1 MTETHDAGMTE
12 LKEEDISDFLPE
24 ISDATLPELRAM
36 MDPQFFTPASK
47 GAVLSYLKF
56 FHAQGWYRPVIE
68 PLLHFLQQEYAE
80 NPRSDR
86 YPYVLSEFLRRH
98 LNPTTKQWNL
108 SNQTCSRPEA
118 ARSEL
123 SEDEKTKCVCQ
134 TLCLFLAFEAR
145 PLLDPHVHTQDA
157 MRRLGEILLAEG
169 KAEGG
174 AEALGSVDQSA
185 LAEKVKAV
193 LKAPAQRGDR
203 RLRGV
208 LDDEGFATE
217 AARQLH
223 SLYSGGPRF
232 VTSDADEHRFTRAS
246 IHVAYHVL
254 VHELLNLDPDLQVQP
269 LTSLH
274 SDGDDAG
281 TTQIILDE
289 ARFPNLVYCTVDSG
303 TPVLGY
309 SVMVVHPMDTV
320 STSASELLNKTQAG
334 DVPTLEPMVTGGAI
348 DAVFDKVPIEANQL
362 AWAQAAQ
369 SVRAEYDELD
379 ATVRK
384 LRPHALAII
393 RTVTEIR
400 IACSRMLKTDKAGLD
415 FAEERVREIN
425 KNHLKINVVVVKGSL
440 KLNKLNK
447 ARKNILSDEKLND
460 VLTRLRE
467 SKQLV
472 AVVAQEFRRVF
483 YKEKRGSGAF
493 DMAGIV
499 APIAKSFEEYVYE
512 TASASKETNLEIDM
526 SMFEDGNSPAG
537 ILDWFR
543 QQRTYKVIVDACD
556 SILKAFTNVFAEKDF
571 SSLYE
576 AINFVTIK
584 DAYSVLIINHLNG
597 DLYLPPNPEGGEES
611 RMLSRTL
618 LRLANELVKITHHDY
633 ADLVVS
639 LQGAASHTQEANH
652 QMRIFKLVK
661 SMMTMAPLSEDSH
674 ANITIALYKEDLLQ
688 IIHGLKQANLLDKF
702 PGLKRLAGQFMML
715 SSSTDSG
722 AGSGAG

>member
-118 ARSEL
+118 GRSEL
-123 SEDEKTKCVCQ
+123 SDDEKTKCVCQ

-223 SLYSGGPRF
+223 SLHSSGPRF
-232 VTSDADEHRFTRAS
+232 VSSDADEHRFTRAS

-274 SDGDDAG
+274 SDGDAAG
-281 TTQIILDE
+281 TTQIMLDE

-320 STSASELLNKTQAG
+320 STSVSELLDKTQSG
-334 DVPTLEPMVTGGAI
+334 DVPTMEPMVTGGAI

-369 SVRAEYDELD
+369 SRRAEYDELD

-415 FAEERVREIN
+415 YAEERVREIN

-483 YKEKRGSGAF
+483 YKEKGIGMAESGGPAE
-493 DMAGIV
+493 
-499 APIAKSFEEYVYE
+499 IAKSFEEYVYV
-512 TASASKETNLEIDM
+512 TASASKETNMEIDM
-526 SMFEDGNSPAG
+526 GMFNPDESPAG

-618 LRLANELVKITHHDY
+618 LRLANELVRITHHDY

-639 LQGAASHTQEANH
+639 LQEVASQVAQPADQ
-652 QMRIFKLVK
+652 QMRIFKLIK
-661 SMMTMAPLSEDSH
+661 SMMTMAPLSEESH
-674 ANITIALYKEDLLQ
+674 ANITITLYKQELLH